1 MSSNTTAA
9 EWTRRRERGS
19 ASFMRFVAW
28 LAIAMGRGA
37 SRALL
42 LRPVSLYFFVTA
54 GAARR
59 HAAHFLTR
67 ALGRPPTL
75 GEEWRHFL
83 AFCSTVHDRV
93 YFLRGRFDLFDVKV
107 QGAEL
112 LGQEGGALLM
122 GGHIGSFE
130 ALRACGREMGKRR
143 VAMAM
148 YQVTA
153 NLHDVLAGI
162 SPQSAS
168 DIVALGRPQ
177 SMIELATCMEEG
189 ALVGILGDRTRG
201 DEPVVRMPFL
211 GAEAPLPIG
220 PMRVAAALRAR
231 VIFMAALYR
240 GGNRYE
246 VRFEPVADFGKVDS
260 MTRGERD
267 AAVREAIAEY
277 VRRLEKCARD
287 APDNWFNFHDFWGG
301 TP

>member
-1 MSSNTTAA
+1 MP
-9 EWTRRRERGS
+9 
-19 ASFMRFVAW
+19 FMRFLAW

-59 HAAHFLTR
+59 HAAQFLER
-67 ALGRPPTL
+67 ALGRRPTL

-93 YFLRGRFDLFDVKV
+93 YFLRGRFDVFDVRV
-107 QGAEL
+107 EGAEL
-112 LGQEGGALLM
+112 FNEEGALLM
-122 GGHIGSFE
+122 GGHLGSFE

-162 SPQSAS
+162 NPDVES

-177 SMIELATCMEEG
+177 SMIELASMMEAG
-189 ALVGILGDRTRG
+189 ALVGILADRTRG
-201 DEPVVRMPFL
+201 DEPVVRVPFL
-211 GAEAPLPIG
+211 GVEAPVPIG

-231 VIFMAALYR
+231 VLFMAGLYR

-246 VRFEPVADFGKVDS
+246 VRFEPLADFGNVDS
-260 MTRGERD
+260 MTRAERD
-267 AAVREAIAEY
+267 AAVQEAIGAY
-277 VRRLEKCARD
+277 VRRLEHYARE
-287 APDNWFNFHDFWGG
+287 APDNWFNFHDFWGR

>member
-1 MSSNTTAA
+1 MSSNMTVA

-19 ASFMRFVAW
+19 MWFVRFLTW
-28 LAIAMGRGA
+28 LALAIGRPV
-37 SRALL
+37 SRGLP

-59 HAAHFLTR
+59 HAARFLER

-75 GEEWRHFL
+75 AEEWRHFL

-93 YFLRGRFDLFDVKV
+93 YFLRGRFDLFDVRV
-107 QGAEL
+107 EGAQDI
-112 LGQEGGALLM
+112 GEGGALLM

-153 NLHDVLAGI
+153 NLHDVLAGVN
-162 SPQSAS
+162 PEAAS
-168 DIVALGRPQ
+168 DIVALGRPE
-177 SMIELATCMEEG
+177 SMIELASLMEEG
-189 ALVGILGDRTRG
+189 ALVGMLADRTRG
-201 DEPVVRMPFL
+201 DEPVIRLPFL
-211 GAEAPLPIG
+211 GVEAPLPTG

-231 VIFMAALYR
+231 VLFMTALYR
-240 GGNRYE
+240 GGNRYD
-246 VRFEPVADFGKVDS
+246 VRFEPLADFGAVDS
-260 MTRGERD
+260 MSRAQRD

-277 VRRLEKCARD
+277 VRRLERCARE
-287 APDNWFNFHDFWGG
+287 APDNWFNFHDFWGD